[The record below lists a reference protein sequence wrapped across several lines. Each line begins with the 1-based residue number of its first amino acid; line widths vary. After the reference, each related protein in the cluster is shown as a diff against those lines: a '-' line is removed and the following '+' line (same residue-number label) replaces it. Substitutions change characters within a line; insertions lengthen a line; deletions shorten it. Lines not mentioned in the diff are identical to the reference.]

1 MIQSR
6 LTRSGRRIVTISQD
20 QVDSL
25 AGNCYEVIGEDGRN
39 KIIISTRSVRHPR
52 VLESLV
58 ASKSYSLQC
67 YPQSMVKSKH

>member
-1 MIQSR
+1 MIVIQTR
-6 LTRSGRRIVTISQD
+6 LTRSGRRMVTISQD

-52 VLESLV
+52 VAGHE
-58 ASKSYSLQC
+58 
-67 YPQSMVKSKH
+67 